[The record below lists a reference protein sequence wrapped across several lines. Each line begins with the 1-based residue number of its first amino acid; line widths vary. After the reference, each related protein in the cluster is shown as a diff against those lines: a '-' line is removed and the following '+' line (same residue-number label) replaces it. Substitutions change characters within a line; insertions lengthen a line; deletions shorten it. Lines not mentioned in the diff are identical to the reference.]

1 MRAKDFLDTLAQH
14 PIIASVKD
22 EDGLSRALK
31 SECGVIFT
39 LYGDLMNIGD
49 ILLRIKAAGKV
60 AFAHIDLIEGLAP
73 REVSVEYIAA
83 HTRADGILSTKVPLI
98 RCAAAHNLLA
108 IQRYFLLDSMAFN
121 HVERQFAAG
130 AACAMEVLPGGMPKV
145 IARVVERVHVPII
158 TGGLIQDKEDVLGV
172 LKAGATAVSSTNP
185 EIWFL

>member
-1 MRAKDFLDTLAQH
+1 MRAEDFLDALARH

-22 EDGLSRALK
+22 EEGLIHALQ
-31 SECGVIFT
+31 SDCGVIFT
-39 LYGDLMNIGD
+39 LYGDLLNIGG
-49 ILLRIKAAGKV
+49 ILQRIKEAGKV

-73 REVSVEYIAA
+73 REVSVAYLAKS
-83 HTRADGILSTKVPLI
+83 TRADGILSTKVPLI
-98 RCAAAHNLLA
+98 RCAAGHGLLA

-121 HVERQFAAG
+121 HVERQFAAD

-145 IARVVERVHVPII
+145 ITRVVERVRAPII